1 MAIPADPA
9 VLIFQGRYG
18 AFTWDLGAIA
28 TQYLVCATDWDL
40 KIGGDVID
48 ATTFCSGTTKK
59 YVVGMDEADGT
70 INGFYNAT
78 AAACPYDAGGG
89 VMKRGNTGAA
99 FFMLG
104 YTGGASG
111 PSVLGVPAEI
121 GFTCAMTITEVGAKQ
136 AVKEAGSFTFGL
148 KSFGGTITYPTW

>member
-1 MAIPADPA
+1 MAIPVDPA

-18 AFTWDLGAIA
+18 AFTWDLNVAGA
-28 TQYLVCATDWDL
+28 QKLVCATDWDL

-48 ATTFCSGTTKK
+48 ATTFCSGATKK

-78 AAACPYDAGGG
+78 ATLCPYDAGGG
-89 VMKRGNTGAA
+89 TMKRGNTGAA

-104 YTGGASG
+104 YTDGGTG
-111 PSVLGVPAEI
+111 PAGVGVLEI